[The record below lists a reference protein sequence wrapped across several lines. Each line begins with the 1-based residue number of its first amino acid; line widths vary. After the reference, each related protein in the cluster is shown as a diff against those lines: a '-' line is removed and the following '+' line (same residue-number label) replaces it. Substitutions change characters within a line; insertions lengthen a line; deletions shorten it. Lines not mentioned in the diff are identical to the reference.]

1 MSSENPISLQTIIQ
15 AEINDLITVSA
26 GYQAKINT
34 AKTDLKKEY
43 FMKKLKKNNEKL
55 FEMLV
60 ALNQHNK
67 NKDKKENHDNDKLA
81 ESDI

>member
-1 MSSENPISLQTIIQ
+1 MTSENPISLQTIIQ
-15 AEINDLITVSA
+15 AEINDLITISA
-26 GYQAKINT
+26 GYQAKVNT
-34 AKTDLKKEY
+34 SKTSLKKEY
-43 FMKKLKKNNEKL
+43 FLKKLKKNNEKL

-67 NKDKKENHDNDKLA
+67 NKKENHDNDKLA